1 MGVTGM
7 AKRMIDAVQEWVGHW
22 SGGLLIAEV
31 VGMYVFSGVSGS
43 KGADMA
49 TVGSVMKQP
58 LRDYGYPATESV
70 AVLAAAAAMGETIPP
85 SLALLVL
92 GSITTLSI
100 GSLFVAGIIPAA
112 VVALCL
118 MTLIHFQARRSN
130 AKRLP
135 RASLR
140 QVATAGLGGILPLLM
155 PVILF
160 VGILL
165 GIGTPTEVSSF
176 AVIYGIVLAGLVY
189 RELGA
194 REFLRCIIDCAA
206 ISGMILFILA
216 AASSFSWVLTVA
228 YLPQRLVEILT
239 SVHESQWLFMLGS
252 ILLLIVVGSIL
263 EGLPALLILAPILM
277 PIAGQVGISPLHYGI
292 VLLIAMG
299 IGLFMPP
306 IGIGFYVSCAVCE
319 TTIEKST
326 RAMIPFLVVLF
337 LGLLLVALVP
347 WFTLFLPAA
356 FHLGG

>member
-1 MGVTGM
+1 
-7 AKRMIDAVQEWVGHW
+7 
-22 SGGLLIAEV
+22 
-31 VGMYVFSGVSGS
+31 
-43 KGADMA
+43 
-49 TVGSVMKQP
+49 
-58 LRDYGYPATESV
+58 
-70 AVLAAAAAMGETIPP
+70 
-85 SLALLVL
+85 
-92 GSITTLSI
+92 
-100 GSLFVAGIIPAA
+100 
-112 VVALCL
+112 
-118 MTLIHFQARRSN
+118 
-130 AKRLP
+130 
-135 RASLR
+135 
-140 QVATAGLGGILPLLM
+140 
-155 PVILF
+155 
-160 VGILL
+160 
-165 GIGTPTEVSSF
+165 
-176 AVIYGIVLAGLVY
+176 VIYGIVLAGLIY

-239 SVHESQWLFMLGS
+239 GVHESQSLFMLGS

-277 PIAGQVGISPLHYGI
+277 PIAGQVGIRPLHYGI

-306 IGIGFYVSCAVCE
+306 IGVGFYVSCAVCE

-347 WFTLFLPAA
+347 WFTLFLPAT